1 MKKSKRIVFT
11 IVLSCTVLV
20 VLGTLF
26 FLKNNGKT
34 GIFIENN
41 KGAIEVPITIARNYL
56 NDSEVLYE
64 SNSIKSTNKPIE
76 EASISGE
83 SSISV
88 TIYGEEQTVTG
99 YVDSNTK
106 NFSLL
111 VKVASYDESTGK
123 IVLDCNYDDGMNKIE
138 KQLIFQK

>member
-1 MKKSKRIVFT
+1 MNKSKRKVLT

-20 VLGTLF
+20 VLGTLL
-26 FLKNNGKT
+26 FLKNNSKT

-88 TIYGEEQTVTG
+88 IIYGEEQSVTG

-123 IVLDCNYDDGMNKIE
+123 IVLDCNYDDGINKTE

>member
-1 MKKSKRIVFT
+1 MNKSKRKVLT

-26 FLKNNGKT
+26 FLKNNGKK

-41 KGAIEVPITIARNYL
+41 KDAIEVPITIARNYL

-123 IVLDCNYDDGMNKIE
+123 IVLDCKYDDGMNKIE

>member
-1 MKKSKRIVFT
+1 MKKSKRKVLT
-11 IVLSCTVLV
+11 IVLSCIVLV
-20 VLGTLF
+20 VLSTLF

-76 EASISGE
+76 EVSISGE

-99 YVDSNTK
+99 YFDSNTK

-123 IVLDCNYDDGMNKIE
+123 IVLDCNYDDGINKTE

>member
-1 MKKSKRIVFT
+1 MNKSKRKVLT

-26 FLKNNGKT
+26 FLKNNSKT

-41 KGAIEVPITIARNYL
+41 KGAIEVPITIARNYQ

-88 TIYGEEQTVTG
+88 TIHGEEQTVTG

-111 VKVASYDESTGK
+111 VKVASYNESTGK
-123 IVLDCNYDDGMNKIE
+123 IVLDCNYDDGINKTE

>member
-1 MKKSKRIVFT
+1 MKKSKRKVLT
-11 IVLSCTVLV
+11 IVLSCIVLV
-20 VLGTLF
+20 VLSTLF
-26 FLKNNGKT
+26 FLKNNGKI

-76 EASISGE
+76 EVSISGE

-123 IVLDCNYDDGMNKIE
+123 IVLDCNYDDGINKTE

>member
-1 MKKSKRIVFT
+1 MNKSKRKVLT

-41 KGAIEVPITIARNYL
+41 KGAIEVPITIARNYQ

-99 YVDSNTK
+99 YVDNNTK

-123 IVLDCNYDDGMNKIE
+123 IVLDCNYDDGINKTE

>member
-1 MKKSKRIVFT
+1 MNKSKRKVLT

-41 KGAIEVPITIARNYL
+41 KDAIEVPITIARNYL

-64 SNSIKSTNKPIE
+64 NNSIKSTNKPIE

-99 YVDSNTK
+99 YVASNTK

>member
-1 MKKSKRIVFT
+1 MT

-64 SNSIKSTNKPIE
+64 SNSIKSTNKSIE

-111 VKVASYDESTGK
+111 VKVAGYDESTGK

>member
-1 MKKSKRIVFT
+1 MKKSKRKVLT

-26 FLKNNGKT
+26 FLKNSGKT

-41 KGAIEVPITIARNYL
+41 KDTIEVPITISKNYL
-56 NDSEVLYE
+56 NETEVLYE

-76 EASISGE
+76 DVSISGE

-99 YVDSNTK
+99 YVDSNIK
-106 NFSLL
+106 NFFFK

-123 IVLDCNYDDGMNKIE
+123 LVLDCKYDDGMNKTE

>member
-1 MKKSKRIVFT
+1 MNKSKRKVLT

-41 KGAIEVPITIARNYL
+41 KDAIEVPITIARNYL

-64 SNSIKSTNKPIE
+64 NNSIKSTNKPIE

-99 YVDSNTK
+99 YVDSKTK

>member
-1 MKKSKRIVFT
+1 MKKSKRKVLT

-41 KGAIEVPITIARNYL
+41 KDAIEVPLTIARNYL
-56 NDSEVLYE
+56 NDSEVLYKN
-64 SNSIKSTNKPIE
+64 NSIKSTNKPIE

>member
-1 MKKSKRIVFT
+1 MNKSKRKVLT

-20 VLGTLF
+20 VLGRLF

-41 KGAIEVPITIARNYL
+41 KGAIEVPITIARNYQ
-56 NDSEVLYE
+56 NDSEVLYKN
-64 SNSIKSTNKPIE
+64 NSIKSTNKPIE

-88 TIYGEEQTVTG
+88 TIYG
-99 YVDSNTK
+99 
-106 NFSLL
+106 F
-111 VKVASYDESTGK
+111 
-123 IVLDCNYDDGMNKIE
+123 
-138 KQLIFQK
+138 LIFDFFLLNKFEYLSLYI

>member
-1 MKKSKRIVFT
+1 MT

-26 FLKNNGKT
+26 FLKNSGKT

-41 KGAIEVPITIARNYL
+41 KDAIEVPITIARNYL

-76 EASISGE
+76 EVSISGE

>member
-1 MKKSKRIVFT
+1 MNKSKRKVLT

-20 VLGTLF
+20 VLSTLF

-41 KGAIEVPITIARNYL
+41 KDAIEVPITIARNYL

-99 YVDSNTK
+99 YVDRNIK
-106 NFSLL
+106 NFFLL

>member
-1 MKKSKRIVFT
+1 MT

-41 KGAIEVPITIARNYL
+41 KDAIEVPITIARNYL
-56 NDSEVLYE
+56 NESEVLYE

-123 IVLDCNYDDGMNKIE
+123 IVLDCKYDDGMNKIE

>member
-1 MKKSKRIVFT
+1 MNKSKRKVLT

-41 KGAIEVPITIARNYL
+41 KDAIEVPITIARNYL

>member
-1 MKKSKRIVFT
+1 MKKSKRKVLT

-26 FLKNNGKT
+26 FLKNSGKT

-41 KGAIEVPITIARNYL
+41 KDTIEVPITISKNYL
-56 NDSEVLYE
+56 NETEVLYE

-76 EASISGE
+76 DVSISGE

-106 NFSLL
+106 NFFFK

-123 IVLDCNYDDGMNKIE
+123 LVLDCKYDDGMNKTE

>member
-1 MKKSKRIVFT
+1 MNKSKRKVLT

-41 KGAIEVPITIARNYL
+41 KDAIEVPITIARNYL

-111 VKVASYDESTGK
+111 VKVASYDQSTGK

>member
-1 MKKSKRIVFT
+1 MKKSKRKVLT

-41 KGAIEVPITIARNYL
+41 KDAIEVPITIARNYL
-56 NDSEVLYE
+56 NESEVLYE

-76 EASISGE
+76 EVSISGE

-123 IVLDCNYDDGMNKIE
+123 IVLDCKYDDGMNKIE